1 MAAEEKTRTILV
13 VDDEPD
19 IVTFLTAVLEDN
31 GYKTVSARDGVEGMK
46 MVQSDCPDLVCLDMS
61 MPEKS
66 GVRMYRDLRENPDT
80 KDLPVIVVTGLSQD
94 FEKFI
99 STRKQVPPP
108 TDYVAKPVDKDELLE
123 KIRKALS

>member
-1 MAAEEKTRTILV
+1 MTAAESIKTIMV

-19 IVTFLTAVLEDN
+19 IVTYLTTVLEDN
-31 GYKTVSARDGVEGMK
+31 GYKTVSASDGVEAMEK
-46 MVQSDCPDLVCLDMS
+46 VKANCPDLICLDIS

-66 GVRMYRDLRENPDT
+66 GVRMYRELRESPEY

-108 TDYVAKPVDKDELLE
+108 NDYVAKPIEKEEFLE
-123 KIRKALS
+123 KVKKALS

>member
-1 MAAEEKTRTILV
+1 MTADTTKTILV

-19 IVTFLTAVLEDN
+19 IVTYITSVLEDN
-31 GYKTVSARDGVEGMK
+31 GYKTMSAANGAAALAKIKESR
-46 MVQSDCPDLVCLDMS
+46 PDLICLDIS

-66 GVRMYRDLRENPDT
+66 GVGLYRDLRESDEY

-99 STRKQVPPP
+99 KTRRQVPPP
-108 TDYVAKPVDKDELLE
+108 TDYVAKPIDKDELLE
-123 KIRKALS
+123 KIQKALA

>member
-1 MAAEEKTRTILV
+1 MTEGKEITILV

-19 IVTFLTAVLEDN
+19 IVTYLTTVLEDN
-31 GYKTVSARDGVEGMK
+31 GYKTESAVNGLEGMEK
-46 MVQSDCPDLVCLDMS
+46 LKSIKPDLVLLDMS

-66 GVRMYRDLRENPDT
+66 GVKMYREIRQDPET
-80 KDLPVIVVTGLSQD
+80 KELPVIMVTGLSRD

-108 TDYVAKPVDKDELLE
+108 TDYVAKPIEKDEFLE
-123 KIRKALS
+123 KVKKALA